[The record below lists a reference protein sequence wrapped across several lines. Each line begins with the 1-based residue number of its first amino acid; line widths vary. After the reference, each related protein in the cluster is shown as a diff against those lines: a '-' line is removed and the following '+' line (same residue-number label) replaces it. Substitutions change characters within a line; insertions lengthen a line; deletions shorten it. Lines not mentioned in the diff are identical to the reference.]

1 MNKEVLI
8 DIGTQLGQLRMYPVF
23 DMCHYLL
30 TALHVREDIQ
40 QYQTGKTGGFAWS
53 PKMRLLRFLSFSF
66 TQFYT
71 SPSIVMLV
79 VHHLAL
85 FFRFNSFEF
94 FTW

>member
-40 QYQTGKTGGFAWS
+40 QYQTGELARS
-53 PKMRLLRFLSFSF
+53 PTASLYFSSFSF